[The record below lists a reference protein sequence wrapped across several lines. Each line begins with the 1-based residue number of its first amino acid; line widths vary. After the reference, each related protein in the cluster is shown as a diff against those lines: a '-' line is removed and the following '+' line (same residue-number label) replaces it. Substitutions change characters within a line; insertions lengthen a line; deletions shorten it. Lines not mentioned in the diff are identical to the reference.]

1 MLLRAIGLGP
11 NLVNTEDS
19 FCTQMGGLLEFLLGS
34 ENKCNRSHYFIKK
47 IPINPSTLISKY
59 EFRLVKIVLE
69 VV

>member
-34 ENKCNRSHYFIKK
+34 ENKCNRSHCFIKK
-47 IPINPSTLISKY
+47 IPIFRKY
-59 EFRLVKIVLE
+59 VVL
-69 VV
+69 

>member
-47 IPINPSTLISKY
+47 IPIFRKYVHSTVAVKKY
-59 EFRLVKIVLE
+59 KYRFK
-69 VV
+69 